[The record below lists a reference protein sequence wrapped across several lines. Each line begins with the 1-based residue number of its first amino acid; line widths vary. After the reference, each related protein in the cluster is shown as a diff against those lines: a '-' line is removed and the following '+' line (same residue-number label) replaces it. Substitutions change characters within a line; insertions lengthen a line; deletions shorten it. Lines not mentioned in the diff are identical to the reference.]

1 MRSRCSRSTSC
12 CWSRAPATPRSA
24 AGSAQGAVLAAL
36 RHVEVLQAGSRGGEQ
51 PLAAS
56 YAALGVP
63 RDIAV
68 VVPTFVAAAAIVA
81 GSELVASLP
90 DSLLGVL
97 APRLA
102 LRRVTTPLAPVG
114 TNINMLWHERTHQ
127 DPALRAFRELLV
139 HAAVGSP
146 RPPAARR

>member
-1 MRSRCSRSTSC
+1 V
-12 CWSRAPATPRSA
+12 APGR
-24 AGSAQGAVLAAL
+24 
-36 RHVEVLQAGSRGGEQ
+36 GSR

-56 YAALGVP
+56 YAALGVA

-68 VVPTFVAAAAIVA
+68 VVPTFAAAAAIVA
-81 GSELVASLP
+81 GSDLVASLP

-102 LRRVTTPLAPVG
+102 LRRVATPLAPVG
-114 TNINMLWHERTHQ
+114 TNINLLWHERTHQ

-139 HAAVGSP
+139 QSVGQ
-146 RPPAARR
+146 REARAPLGRTK